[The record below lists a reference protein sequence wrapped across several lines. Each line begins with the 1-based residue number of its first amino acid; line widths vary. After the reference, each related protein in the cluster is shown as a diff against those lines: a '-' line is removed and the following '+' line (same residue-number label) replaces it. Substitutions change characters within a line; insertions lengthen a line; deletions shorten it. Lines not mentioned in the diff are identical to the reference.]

1 MVNHMTSIGFN
12 VSNEQDFDEVMQLAC
27 TENNRIKVQ
36 EGYYFALKDVSG
48 SQLWAQ
54 VNKNNECIGMNPHF
68 SGKSNMYTL
77 LNNSVDR
84 PESILDGA
92 IHAWAEPEGTIEE
105 AGLFPFVFDLPN
117 SNMYPHIVLPQLL
130 HIQLAAFTHE
140 LDVYKNEE
148 EYFAQ
153 QEGEMKFAAQSFI
166 PTGLFGESGAPPQ
179 ATAMFTGNVLETQ
192 RLQNATTGEFFN
204 WSLIE
209 TLGGT
214 IDMVTDEQLILQSIE
229 VGSIVKGSFW
239 LSGTLKGTP
248 IVAKKSLFQRL
259 FK

>member
-1 MVNHMTSIGFN
+1 MTSIGFN
-12 VSNEQDFDEVMQLAC
+12 VTNEQDFDEVVQLAC

-36 EGYYFALKDVSG
+36 NGYYFALKDISG

-54 VNKNNECIGMNPHF
+54 VNKKNECIGMNPHF

-77 LNNSVDR
+77 LNASVDR
-84 PESILDGA
+84 PDSILDGGL
-92 IHAWAEPEGTIEE
+92 HAWAEPEGTIEQ

-117 SNMYPHIVLPQLL
+117 SNMYPDIVLPQLL

-140 LDVYKNEE
+140 LTVHANEE
-148 EYFAQ
+148 EYLAQ
-153 QEGEMKFAAQSFI
+153 QEGEVKFAAQSFI
-166 PTGLFGESGAPPQ
+166 PSGLFGESGAPQ
-179 ATAMFTGNVLETQ
+179 STAMFTGNVLETK

-204 WSLIE
+204 WSLVE

-214 IDMVTDEQLILQSIE
+214 IDMVTDEELLLQPIE
-229 VGSIVKGSFW
+229 VGNIVNGSFW
-239 LSGTLKGTP
+239 LSGTLIDTP
-248 IVAKKSLFQRL
+248 VVAKKSLFQRF